1 MLRQLLPALLTALP
15 AFSASAADWQQR
27 SIYQLVTDRFA
38 TTNGSYPSC
47 DTEDRVY
54 CGGTWQG
61 VIRQLDYIQNMGF
74 DAIWISPIV
83 ANLEGSTGDGESYHG
98 YWTVDQNSLNSHF
111 GNESD
116 LLELSSQLHSR
127 GMYLMLDVVVNHMA
141 ADTLPPDYVL
151 FTPFNA
157 ESDFHTFC
165 WITDYSNQTNVEQ
178 CWLGDDNVPLAD
190 CDTESDYV
198 IDFFYKWIG
207 DLVANY
213 SADGLRIDTVK
224 HVRSDFWPGFAEAA
238 GVFTIGEVLDGDVD
252 YVSTYTEVLDA
263 VLDYPTYYQLFY
275 AFESTSGSLSNL
287 VSWVQQSQSTYKNG
301 EFMTGSFLEN
311 QDNPR
316 FQSVQT
322 DQAVS

>member
-1 MLRQLLPALLTALP
+1 M
-15 AFSASAADWQQR
+15 
-27 SIYQLVTDRFA
+27 
-38 TTNGSYPSC
+38 
-47 DTEDRVY
+47 
-54 CGGTWQG
+54 
-61 VIRQLDYIQNMGF
+61 
-74 DAIWISPIV
+74 
-83 ANLEGSTGDGESYHG
+83 
-98 YWTVDQNSLNSHF
+98 DQNSLNSHF

-252 YVSTYTEVLDA
+252 YVSTYTGE
-263 VLDYPTYYQLFY
+263 
-275 AFESTSGSLSNL
+275 ERSLRGGRSALTFTNHHE
-287 VSWVQQSQSTYKNG
+287 Q
-301 EFMTGSFLEN
+301 
-311 QDNPR
+311 R
-316 FQSVQT
+316 C
-322 DQAVS
+322 